1 MTMNSKVLAS
11 PPSDIS
17 AAGWIRKAF
26 RRDSGS
32 LGQRLRKGVNLIIGV
47 ANAAW
52 SLRHCTSVGSGA
64 RVRGRMRLEN
74 RGSVLIGERFSVV
87 SHWVPMELLAGERG
101 RIEIG
106 DAVWINFGAVI
117 AANERVTIGDR
128 VMIGQHCI
136 VSDTDFPDMPP
147 SAESQSARAIEIGDD
162 VWLAGRVTVR
172 PGVRIGAGSIIIAGS
187 IVEKDIPANVI
198 AGGIPARP
206 LRKLAQRP
214 EQAEAPACAPQ
225 LFGYL
230 IADFKIDD
238 LASEL
243 RAADLFAGVGAQ
255 IAPLGQVRQSL
266 LAPAP
271 AGAADFAVVWTRP
284 GTAVASFARLAAFE
298 TVELAVLLAE
308 VDDYCRL
315 IAAAA
320 AGYRAVFVPTWTQP
334 NWERGLGIL
343 DARTG
348 GATRALTAMN
358 LRLMEGLSATPNVF
372 VLNATRWFETI
383 GAAAS
388 NARAWYLGHVAVTR
402 PALAE
407 AARDIR
413 AALGALCAGPRT
425 LLVLDLDDTLWGGR
439 VRNAGW
445 QGLELG
451 GLEGSGKAYVDFQ
464 TAIKDLKRRG
474 VALGIVSKNEESL
487 ALDAIRSHPA
497 MILREADFAGW
508 KFNRREMASNIV
520 DLAQELNL
528 SLHCVVFIDDNPAE
542 RARVREALPQVYVPD
557 WPKDVLLYP
566 SALRSLRCFDSPLPR
581 APP

>member
-1 MTMNSKVLAS
+1 MNSKVLAS
-11 PPSDIS
+11 PPGDINATS
-17 AAGWIRKAF
+17 WVRKAF

-32 LGQRLRKGVNLIIGV
+32 LGQRLRKGVSLIIGV

-74 RGSVLIGERFSVV
+74 RGSVVIGESFSVV
-87 SHWVPMELLAGERG
+87 SRWVPMELLTAERG

-147 SAESQSARAIEIGDD
+147 GEVSQAARAIEIGDD

-187 IVEKDIPANVI
+187 IVEKDIPAYVV

-206 LRKLAQRP
+206 LRKLASRP
-214 EQAEAPACAPQ
+214 EHAVAPARAPQ

-230 IADFKIDD
+230 ISDFKIDD

-243 RAADLFAGVGAQ
+243 RASDLFAGVGAQ
-255 IAPLGQVRQSL
+255 SAPVGQVRQTL
-266 LAPAP
+266 LSPPPAD
-271 AGAADFAVVWTRP
+271 AADFAVVWTRP

-298 TVELAVLLAE
+298 TVDIAVLLAE
-308 VDDYCRL
+308 VDEYCAM
-315 IAAAA
+315 IATAA

-343 DARTG
+343 DSRKG
-348 GATRALTAMN
+348 GATLALTAMN
-358 LRLMEGLSATPNVF
+358 LHLMECLSATPNVF

-383 GAAAS
+383 GAAAI
-388 NARAWYLGHVAVTR
+388 NARAWYLGNVAVTR

-413 AALGALCAGPRT
+413 AALGALSAGPRT
-425 LLVLDLDDTLWGGR
+425 LLVLDLDDTLWGGL
-439 VRNAGW
+439 VRNVGW
-445 QGLELG
+445 KGLELG
-451 GLEGSGKAYVDFQ
+451 GLEGTGKAYVDFQ

-497 MILREADFAGW
+497 MILRETDFAGW

-520 DLAQELNL
+520 DLAKDLNL
-528 SLHCVVFIDDNPAE
+528 SLQSVVFIDDNPAE
-542 RARVREALPQVYVPD
+542 RARVREALPEVYVPD

-566 SALRSLRCFDSPLPR
+566 SALRSLRCFDGPLPPR
-581 APP
+581 AAP